1 MAIMKRDLQREHNL
15 KFRNTILRLIQRFD
29 PARLKERIVLS
40 EEEKQVRSRARR
52 KETYRKEENE

>member
-1 MAIMKRDLQREHNL
+1 MKRDLQKENNL
-15 KFRNTILRLIQRFD
+15 KFRNTILRLIQRFN

-52 KETYRKEENE
+52 KETYRKENE

>member
-1 MAIMKRDLQREHNL
+1 MKRDLQRENNL

-52 KETYRKEENE
+52 KETYRKENE

>member
-1 MAIMKRDLQREHNL
+1 MKRDLQRENNL